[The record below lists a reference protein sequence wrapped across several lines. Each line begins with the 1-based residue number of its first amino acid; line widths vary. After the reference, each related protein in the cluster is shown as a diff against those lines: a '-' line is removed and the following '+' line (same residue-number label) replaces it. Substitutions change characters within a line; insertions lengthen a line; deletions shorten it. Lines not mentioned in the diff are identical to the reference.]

1 MPNFPPA
8 YLLPAF
14 LASRN
19 KRADGLMVLAGVL
32 FTLAFAP
39 FNLAYCAPLSLTL
52 LFASWRTV
60 SPLRAALRGYA
71 FGLGSFGLGVSWVYV
86 SIHDFGG
93 VGFWPAALVSLLF
106 CCFWALFPALAGLLS
121 ALGRRPGVPSGLT
134 VPLVWVLVEFVRGYL
149 LLGGFP
155 WLLAAYSQMA
165 TPLAGYIPL
174 LGVYGT
180 GFLLVVTAW
189 AVLHGLAGTAKRVRW
204 PWLLLVSV
212 WIVGGLLQRLTW
224 TTPAG
229 PPLQVTLLQGN
240 ISQDQKWRPENRLNS
255 LRLYRQMTTEHWESQ
270 LIIWPETAIPV
281 NLSVV
286 DDFFIKPLAEDA
298 KAHHTDVLV
307 SLPEDS
313 DQDGTLYNS
322 AMLLG
327 QEPGVYRK
335 NHLLPFGETM
345 PWRPFSTWVMTQL
358 HLDLG
363 DLSAGGGQQPLLK
376 TAGYA
381 FATSICYEDAF
392 GEVAI
397 AGLPAAAFLVNV
409 TNDAWFGRSLE
420 PYQHLQIATMRALET
435 GRYLLRATNTGV
447 TAVVAPNGT
456 VVAQAPLFTQTALT
470 TRITPMQGRTP
481 YSYWGDVPVAGLLL
495 LGWLL
500 AGLMARRQAGQR

>member
-1 MPNFPPA
+1 MPKCPPA
-8 YLLPAF
+8 YCLTAF
-14 LASRN
+14 LASDN

-39 FNLAYCAPLSLTL
+39 FNLAYFAPLSLAL

-60 SPLRAALRGYA
+60 SPQRAAIRGYA

-93 VGFWPAALVSLLF
+93 VGFWPAALVALLF

-121 ALGRRPGVPSGLT
+121 ALGRDASGLT
-134 VPLVWVLVEFVRGYL
+134 MPLLWLMVEFVRGYL
-149 LLGGFP
+149 LLDGFP
-155 WLLAAYSQMA
+155 WLQAAYSQMG
-165 TPLAGYIPL
+165 TPLAGYVPL
-174 LGVYGT
+174 LGAYGT
-180 GFLLVVTAW
+180 GFLLAVSAW
-189 AVLHGLAGTAKRVRW
+189 ALLHGLEGLAKRTRW
-204 PWLLLVSV
+204 PWLLIVL
-212 WIVGGLLQRLTW
+212 IGAVGGLLQQITW

-240 ISQDQKWRPENRLNS
+240 ISQDQKWLPENRLNS
-255 LRLYRQMTTEHWESQ
+255 LRLYQKMTTEHWDSQ

-286 DDFFIKPLAEDA
+286 QDFFIKPLAEAA
-298 KAHHTDVLV
+298 KAHHTDVMV

-313 DQDGTLYNS
+313 EQDDILYNS
-322 AMLLG
+322 VMLLG

-345 PWRPFSTWVMTQL
+345 PWRPFSTWVMAQL
-358 HLDLG
+358 NLALG
-363 DLSAGGGQQPLLK
+363 DLASGGDQQPLLK
-376 TAGYA
+376 TAGYP

-392 GEVAI
+392 GEAAI
-397 AGLPAAAFLVNV
+397 AALPAAAFLVNV
-409 TNDAWFGRSLE
+409 TNDAWFGHSLE

-456 VVAQAPLFTQTALT
+456 IIAQAPLFTQTALT
-470 TRITPMQGRTP
+470 ARIIPMQGRTP
-481 YSYWGDVPVAGLLL
+481 YSYWGDVPVVGVLLVGLMVL
-495 LGWLL
+495 
-500 AGLMARRQAGQR
+500 LMARHKANSQ